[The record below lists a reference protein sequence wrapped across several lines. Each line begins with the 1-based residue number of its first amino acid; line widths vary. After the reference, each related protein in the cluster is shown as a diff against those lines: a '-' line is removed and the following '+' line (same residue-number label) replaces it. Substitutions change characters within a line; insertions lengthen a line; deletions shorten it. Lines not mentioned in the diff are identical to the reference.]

1 MQVQQQQGRP
11 IADLSPEDRA
21 LFRQCLDELRE
32 RREAASIVSVPAREV
47 LEHHLDNVPD
57 GVRQALLHLIQRD
70 EQGPERGEFSPDFN
84 LKLLG
89 SDDRVRLSGFRGQRP
104 VALVFGSYT

>member
-1 MQVQQQQGRP
+1 MQTQQQGRP
-11 IADLSPEDRA
+11 IADLSTEDRA

-32 RREAASIVSVPAREV
+32 RREAATIESVLAREV
-47 LEHHLDNVPD
+47 LEPHLDNVPD
-57 GVRQALLHLIQRD
+57 GVRRALLHVIQRD
-70 EQGPERGEFSPDFN
+70 EQGPTRGELAPDFN

-89 SDDRVRLSGFRGQRP
+89 SDDRVRLSEFRGRHP